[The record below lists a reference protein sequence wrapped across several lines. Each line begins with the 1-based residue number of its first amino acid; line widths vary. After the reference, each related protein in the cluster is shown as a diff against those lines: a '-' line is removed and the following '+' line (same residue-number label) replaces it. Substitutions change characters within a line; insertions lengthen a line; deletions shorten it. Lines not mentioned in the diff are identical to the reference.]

1 MNNLGTFGKERNGI
15 DFTFAIISVIFG
27 FMLTAIPFPDW
38 LYNWKPNWI
47 GLFVF
52 YWCITSPQ
60 KVGIVFCFFT
70 GLLLDVQHGS
80 SLGEHALCLSFLAY
94 FAATNHRRFRLYP
107 LIQQSIVIFFII
119 LFYGLIIENIQRFSS
134 DISFELRIIYQALVT
149 AIIWPWFQLILSEIR
164 RILIARY

>member
-15 DFTFAIISVIFG
+15 DFTFAVISVIFG

-60 KVGIVFCFFT
+60 TVGIVFCFFT

-94 FAATNHRRFRLYP
+94 FAATNHRRFILYP

-149 AIIWPWFQLILSEIR
+149 AVIWPWFQLILGEIR
-164 RILIARY
+164 RILIAHY

>member
-15 DFTFAIISVIFG
+15 DFTFAVISVIFG

-60 KVGIVFCFFT
+60 KVGIVFCFIT

-94 FAATNHRRFRLYP
+94 FAATNHRRFILYP
-107 LIQQSIVIFFII
+107 LIQQSLNLLEVYSHMKV
-119 LFYGLIIENIQRFSS
+119 L
-134 DISFELRIIYQALVT
+134 
-149 AIIWPWFQLILSEIR
+149 
-164 RILIARY
+164 